1 MNYMKQVAQMLG
13 VELNEEFYISFN
25 KGTKYKFTEC
35 GGLEYFNKQIG
46 KWMVST
52 GLFNILNGAYEIVK
66 ISNPILDEREKEYIS
81 AVINP
86 FRNRIKHIEK
96 KSLKDESY
104 EYVAIC
110 YYENITD
117 DMCMLYFPMF
127 EKGTMYKRMEVDKK
141 YTLEELGL

>member
-1 MNYMKQVAQMLG
+1 MNYMEQVANMLG

-25 KGTKYKFTEC
+25 QGTKYKFTET

-66 ISNPILDEREKEYIS
+66 PILDEDEKEYLS
-81 AVINP
+81 AVIKP
-86 FRNRIKHIEK
+86 FRNCVKCISKNRF
-96 KSLKDESY
+96 DGF
-104 EYVAIC
+104 EYIFIV
-110 YYENITD
+110 
-117 DMCMLYFPMF
+117 YFSKLGNEDYVLDLPAF
-127 EKGTMYKRMEVDKK
+127 EEGTMYKGMEACKH